1 MERFSSILPRH
12 SSLKRYGSFT
22 LIELLVVIAIIAIL
36 AAMLMP
42 ALQQARATARKIN
55 CLSNLKQLGTGILR
69 YADDHSFLPFSSN
82 NKVVPDNGRMW
93 FDVLGRDYLG
103 FVPPGRYQGGKWISS
118 PVICPVT
125 TASVFTATYVINGTF
140 SAGDGESEATL
151 KNVKPLRKVTM
162 ASRTL
167 LLMDSG
173 DKNSPKDP
181 GGISDPG
188 GIHCIDYPDRII
200 AGSSRS
206 MMRFPHPNLSL
217 NILFVDGHVAT
228 QMRPQTGSILDV
240 AYQDDLDMTKADDVI
255 KRNVLY
261 K

>member
-1 MERFSSILPRH
+1 MKRNSNRIE
-12 SSLKRYGSFT
+12 SLLKKGPNQFT

-36 AAMLMP
+36 AGMLLP
-42 ALQQARATARKIN
+42 ALNQVRATARKTN
-55 CLSNLKQLGTGILR
+55 CLSNLRQLGTGILL
-69 YADDHSFLPFSSN
+69 YADDHTYLPFSSN
-82 NKVVPDNGRMW
+82 NKVYPDNQRMW
-93 FDVLGRDYLG
+93 FDVLGKDYLG
-103 FVPPGRYQGGKWISS
+103 FVPPGRYKAGKSINT
-118 PVICPVT
+118 PVICPAT

-140 SAGDGESEATL
+140 SMGDGETEATL

-167 LLMDSG
+167 LLMDFG
-173 DKNSPKDP
+173 DKNSKKDP
-181 GGISDPG
+181 GGVSDPS

-206 MMRFPHPNLSL
+206 MLRFPHPNLSL
-217 NILFVDGHVAT
+217 NILFADGHAGP
-228 QMRPQTGSILDV
+228 QKRPQTGNILDV
-240 AYQDDLDMTKADDVI
+240 AYQDGLNMSNASDVI